1 MKKIFTLFAALAM
14 VMSMS
19 AKPYLRGS
27 FNGWGTGNEF
37 QNGECTINLA
47 ANTKYE
53 FKVDNNGDWSTSYG
67 GAAITS
73 TKCTDVSCSGSNN
86 ATIQTTLKGSYT
98 FKWNASTKKISVV
111 YPTEEV
117 VKPKKDITVKAK
129 MPASWTKTIDA
140 WVWTDEDPNG
150 KAVTPEKDGDWYVI
164 TQNTAASYIIFRNG
178 ATWNGDA
185 NQTVDMCFEDN
196 ACIQLAQSGSSKA
209 TYTNIDCV
217 SEFTLTATANP
228 AEGGSV
234 TGAGVYEE
242 GTTVTLTATPNEG
255 YEFVSWTNGGA
266 EVSTNATY
274 SFVIKANLALVANFK
289 AVEATVYTIS
299 TEAVNGTVT
308 GAGVYEE
315 GATVTLTATPA
326 DGYNFKNWT
335 VSGAEVS
342 AENPYIFTA
351 TADVTVT
358 ANFEEIPVEYETVYF
373 VNAQDWEK
381 VCIYTWTPE
390 IGTWPGKEMTKE
402 DEKIGEKDVYSYTV
416 EKGTT
421 FGGLNFNNGDNG
433 KQTGDLTWTAGKY
446 YVIDNWYTK
455 EGAEEKLATPVQ
467 TYDYYVV
474 GTFNS
479 WANPDPN
486 HGMTL
491 VGDVYKATVTLNVG
505 ANMLK
510 VTNGTWEN
518 AKGFDA
524 MGAEYEEVSNDT
536 KDGNIL
542 ITLTEGKDVV
552 VVYNATTGKV
562 TFEGLTEKVVV
573 TPDVITYVLMGVG
586 GDWTTGIALTAN
598 PDNANEYVLLGQA
611 ISEGDAVKV
620 VTLINGEKTVYCGD
634 VDEYSVEHSAD
645 KDGNIVLAPGTYD
658 FYYKVAENLI
668 YIGAA
673 EPELPTYDVTVA
685 DATVSTTD
693 YSIDLAGTW
702 EERTIIIKLWQDN
715 VQGFGEY
722 AANAETGYTCQLGN
736 PYAELTPT
744 TAGLYADNGD
754 GTFKFTATM
763 TDDEGGSYNISV
775 TGAIPA
781 DEPEID
787 WIPMELEISNL
798 TTMDMP
804 VGDVTY
810 LQLMGRNDKEDADV
824 ELYLNDYTGEEK
836 AYEVNV
842 DNSSV
847 TFGGMKFTVMDGSIT
862 KSVDPELGDVFAGT
876 VHASVEEDDVA
887 MYVEFTLKMYALP
900 LIAIELEDVEI
911 VVNEESAIAFFHAT
925 WEGSP
930 LQVEVS
936 GFEEVE
942 FKEYPECWLSI
953 GDDVNAAGPA
963 AVIIEEGVASLE
975 GEFVS
980 DNTGKTYEVMLT
992 GTLPQGPATGVDNVQ
1007 VEVKTVKMIK
1017 NGMLIINEGGR
1028 EFNAQGATLK

>member
-19 AKPYLRGS
+19 ATPYLRGS

-73 TKCTDVSCSGSNN
+73 TQCTDVSCSGSSN

-98 FKWNASTKKISVV
+98 FKWNASSKKISVV

-117 VKPKKDITVKAK
+117 IKPKKDITVKAK

-140 WVWTDEDPNG
+140 WVWTDEDGNG
-150 KAVTPEKDGDWYVI
+150 KAVTPERDGDWYVI

-178 ATWNGDA
+178 AAWNGDA

-196 ACIQLAQSGSSKA
+196 ACIQLAQSGSAKA

-274 SFVIKANLALVANFK
+274 SFVINANLALVANFK

-299 TEAVNGTVT
+299 IEAVNGTVT

-315 GATVTLTATPA
+315 GATVTLTASPA

-402 DEKIGEKDVYSYTV
+402 AEQIGGKDVYSYTV

-455 EGAEEKLATPVQ
+455 EEAEEKLATPVQ

-479 WANPDPN
+479 WTNPDPN

-491 VGDVYKATVTLNVG
+491 VVGDVYKATVTLNVG

-518 AKGFDA
+518 AKGFSA

-536 KDGNIL
+536 QDGNIL

-586 GDWTTGIALTAN
+586 GDWTTGIALTKNETAEYGE
-598 PDNANEYVLLGQA
+598 EYVLLDQE
-611 ISEGDAVKV
+611 ILEGDAVKV
-620 VTLINGEKTVYCGD
+620 VTLINGVPTYYCGA
-634 VDEYSVEHSAD
+634 VEIVSPVSYEFDEN
-645 KDGNIVLAPGTYD
+645 GNIVLLPGKYD
-658 FYYKVAENLI
+658 FYFKVNDPTTYEDDAM
-668 YIGAA
+668 YIAGEAYPV
-673 EPELPTYDVTVA
+673 EPEYPVIEDEITNFVFDLEAWPMVCMGGP
-685 DATVSTTD
+685 STN
-693 YSIDLAGTW
+693 YQVEVYL
-702 EERTIIIKLWQDN
+702 
-715 VQGFGEY
+715 V
-722 AANAETGYTCQLGN
+722 
-736 PYAELTPT
+736 LT
-744 TAGLYADNGD
+744 
-754 GTFKFTATM
+754 
-763 TDDEGGSYNISV
+763 
-775 TGAIPA
+775 
-781 DEPEID
+781 
-787 WIPMELEISNL
+787 
-798 TTMDMP
+798 
-804 VGDVTY
+804 
-810 LQLMGRNDKEDADV
+810 EDADGTLSYEDCSV
-824 ELYLNDYTGEEK
+824 SIMGQDVTLIEGTLSNIDVYAPSADAVLRVQMGEEY
-836 AYEVNV
+836 YELHLAMSAAAPAEPTNVVVVNAV
-842 DNSSV
+842 ATYDEGSGALKLTGLWEGAEV
-847 TFGGMKFTVMDGSIT
+847 FIEIAGYDG
-862 KSVDPELGDVFAGT
+862 KE
-876 VHASVEEDDVA
+876 SVE
-887 MYVEFTLKMYALP
+887 Y
-900 LIAIELEDVEI
+900 
-911 VVNEESAIAFFHAT
+911 
-925 WEGSP
+925 
-930 LQVEVS
+930 
-936 GFEEVE
+936 
-942 FKEYPECWLSI
+942 
-953 GDDVNAAGPA
+953 
-963 AVIIEEGVASLE
+963 
-975 GEFVS
+975 
-980 DNTGKTYEVMLT
+980 NT
-992 GTLPQGPATGVDNVQ
+992 PQGIVFETPDVVAFGNEAEITVAGEDITVVCEGLAPMSGSDVYNVTITTLSKVGTALENVAVEGKAAKAIVNGQLVILKDGV
-1007 VEVKTVKMIK
+1007 KY
-1017 NGMLIINEGGR
+1017 
-1028 EFNAQGATLK
+1028 NAQGAVVK

>member
-117 VKPKKDITVKAK
+117 IKPKKDITVKAK

-217 SEFTLTATANP
+217 SEFTITATANP

-242 GTTVTLTATPNEG
+242 GTTVTLTATANEG

-274 SFVIKANLALVANFK
+274 SFVIQANLALVANFK

-299 TEAVNGTVT
+299 IEAVNGTVT

-402 DEKIGEKDVYSYTV
+402 AEQIGGKDVYSYTI

-421 FGGLNFNNGDNG
+421 FVGLNFNNGNNG

-455 EGAEEKLATPVQ
+455 EEAEEKLATPVQ

-510 VTNGTWEN
+510 VTNGTWDN

-536 KDGNIL
+536 QDGNIL

-586 GDWTTGIALTAN
+586 NDWTTGIALTKNETAEYGE
-598 PDNANEYVLLGQA
+598 EYVLLGQEIA
-611 ISEGDAVKV
+611 EGDAVKV
-620 VTLINGEKTVYCGD
+620 VTLVNGVAKAWCGAVEKASPVKFEFD
-634 VDEYSVEHSAD
+634 N
-645 KDGNIVLAPGTYD
+645 DGNIVLLPGKYD
-658 FYYKVAENLI
+658 FYFKVNDPTTYEDDAM
-668 YIGAA
+668 YIAGEAYPV
-673 EPELPTYDVTVA
+673 EPEVITYELNGGEFPAVVVPTNEELWIAFMPYYQEYYDVVRAEQPIADVAVFLSAGMGDDATIFTSEDSDYKWLGDYIIKVTTEQSAALTTLANWKFNAQAFFNANQYTGWPKSADFTEAGKPENWGPAYQAAHEVVLPT
-685 DATVSTTD
+685 
-693 YSIDLAGTW
+693 
-702 EERTIIIKLWQDN
+702 
-715 VQGFGEY
+715 
-722 AANAETGYTCQLGN
+722 
-736 PYAELTPT
+736 
-744 TAGLYADNGD
+744 
-754 GTFKFTATM
+754 
-763 TDDEGGSYNISV
+763 
-775 TGAIPA
+775 
-781 DEPEID
+781 EP
-787 WIPMELEISNL
+787 
-798 TTMDMP
+798 
-804 VGDVTY
+804 
-810 LQLMGRNDKEDADV
+810 
-824 ELYLNDYTGEEK
+824 
-836 AYEVNV
+836 
-842 DNSSV
+842 
-847 TFGGMKFTVMDGSIT
+847 
-862 KSVDPELGDVFAGT
+862 
-876 VHASVEEDDVA
+876 VEED
-887 MYVEFTLKMYALP
+887 YVLP
-900 LIAIELEDVEI
+900 TPVK
-911 VVNEESAIAFFHAT
+911 
-925 WEGSP
+925 EGYTF
-930 LQVEVS
+930 V
-936 GFEEVE
+936 GW
-942 FKEYPECWLSI
+942 Y
-953 GDDVNAAGPA
+953 DNA
-963 AVIIEEGVASLE
+963 E
-975 GEFVS
+975 GEGEAMTVLPA
-980 DNTGKTYEVMLT
+980 GWA
-992 GTLPQGPATGVDNVQ
+992 GTLYAIWKVEGPATALENIA
-1007 VEVKTVKMIK
+1007 VEGKAVKAIINGQLVIIK
-1017 NGMLIINEGGR
+1017 NGVQY
-1028 EFNAQGATLK
+1028 NAQGQVVK

>member
-27 FNGWGTGNEF
+27 FNSWGTGNEF

-117 VKPKKDITVKAK
+117 IKPKKDITVKAK

-217 SEFTLTATANP
+217 SEFTITATANP

-242 GTTVTLTATPNEG
+242 GTTVTLTATANEG

-274 SFVIKANLALVANFK
+274 SFVIQANLALVANFK

-299 TEAVNGTVT
+299 IEAVNGTVT

-402 DEKIGEKDVYSYTV
+402 AEQIGGKDVYSYTI

-421 FGGLNFNNGDNG
+421 FVGLNFNNGNNG

-455 EGAEEKLATPVQ
+455 EEAEEKLAVPVP

-510 VTNGTWEN
+510 VTNGTWDN

-542 ITLTEGKDVV
+542 ITLSEGKDVV

-586 GDWTTGIALTAN
+586 GDWTTGVSLTQN
-598 PDNANEYVLLGQA
+598 PENANEYMLVGQT

-620 VTLINGEKTVYCGD
+620 VTLANGEKSHYCGN
-634 VDEYSVEHSAD
+634 VDKWSAVAYTND
-645 KDGNIVLAPGTYD
+645 GDGNIVLAPGKYD
-658 FYYKVAENLI
+658 FYYKVAEDSI
-668 YIGAA
+668 YIGLSGYNTMEMTLTNLQVQEYEGDIVELMASDDA
-673 EPELPTYDVTVA
+673 NTGLMVDLWVTKEGDLLEDSYLAISQGWMDTELPIYAYTTFTKVYDEDLATDVYSGFVIVENMGGYLGLQLTMYAKPIVVTDVVVTDATITVDTEDDGMGGTYENITVSANWNESVLVIEGVEKAHEGFIQIKEIFEVDGEEDWYIWMCMNGVITTVDNVLTVTGEFNNNWTGDVYNVTISGTLPGGA
-685 DATVSTTD
+685 TTALDNIDATVAPVKV
-693 YSIDLAGTW
+693 INNGQL
-702 EERTIIIKLWQDN
+702 IIIRN
-715 VQGFGEY
+715 GVQY
-722 AANAETGYTCQLGN
+722 
-736 PYAELTPT
+736 
-744 TAGLYADNGD
+744 
-754 GTFKFTATM
+754 
-763 TDDEGGSYNISV
+763 
-775 TGAIPA
+775 
-781 DEPEID
+781 
-787 WIPMELEISNL
+787 
-798 TTMDMP
+798 
-804 VGDVTY
+804 
-810 LQLMGRNDKEDADV
+810 
-824 ELYLNDYTGEEK
+824 
-836 AYEVNV
+836 
-842 DNSSV
+842 
-847 TFGGMKFTVMDGSIT
+847 
-862 KSVDPELGDVFAGT
+862 
-876 VHASVEEDDVA
+876 
-887 MYVEFTLKMYALP
+887 
-900 LIAIELEDVEI
+900 
-911 VVNEESAIAFFHAT
+911 
-925 WEGSP
+925 
-930 LQVEVS
+930 
-936 GFEEVE
+936 
-942 FKEYPECWLSI
+942 
-953 GDDVNAAGPA
+953 
-963 AVIIEEGVASLE
+963 
-975 GEFVS
+975 
-980 DNTGKTYEVMLT
+980 
-992 GTLPQGPATGVDNVQ
+992 
-1007 VEVKTVKMIK
+1007 
-1017 NGMLIINEGGR
+1017 
-1028 EFNAQGATLK
+1028 NAQGAILK

>member
-37 QNGECTINLA
+37 LNGECTINLA

-117 VKPKKDITVKAK
+117 IKPKKDITVKAK

-299 TEAVNGTVT
+299 IEAVNGTVT

-402 DEKIGEKDVYSYTV
+402 AEQICGKDVYSYTV

-467 TYDYYVV
+467 T
-474 GTFNS
+474 
-479 WANPDPN
+479 
-486 HGMTL
+486 
-491 VGDVYKATVTLNVG
+491 
-505 ANMLK
+505 
-510 VTNGTWEN
+510 
-518 AKGFDA
+518 
-524 MGAEYEEVSNDT
+524 
-536 KDGNIL
+536 
-542 ITLTEGKDVV
+542 
-552 VVYNATTGKV
+552 
-562 TFEGLTEKVVV
+562 
-573 TPDVITYVLMGVG
+573 TYVLMGVG
-586 GDWTTGIALTAN
+586 GDWTTGIALTKNETAEYGE
-598 PDNANEYVLLGQA
+598 EYVLLGQEIA
-611 ISEGDAVKV
+611 EGDAVKV
-620 VTLINGEKTVYCGD
+620 VTLVNGVAKAWCGN

-645 KDGNIVLAPGTYD
+645 DMGNIVLAPGKYD
-658 FYYKVAENLI
+658 FYFKVNDPATADDDII
-668 YIGAA
+668 YIDGEAY
-673 EPELPTYDVTVA
+673 PEVPTALDNVDTTVA
-685 DATVSTTD
+685 PAKAIVN
-693 YSIDLAGTW
+693 G
-702 EERTIIIKLWQDN
+702 
-715 VQGFGEY
+715 
-722 AANAETGYTCQLGN
+722 QL
-736 PYAELTPT
+736 
-744 TAGLYADNGD
+744 
-754 GTFKFTATM
+754 
-763 TDDEGGSYNISV
+763 V
-775 TGAIPA
+775 
-781 DEPEID
+781 
-787 WIPMELEISNL
+787 
-798 TTMDMP
+798 
-804 VGDVTY
+804 
-810 LQLMGRNDKEDADV
+810 
-824 ELYLNDYTGEEK
+824 
-836 AYEVNV
+836 
-842 DNSSV
+842 
-847 TFGGMKFTVMDGSIT
+847 IT
-862 KSVDPELGDVFAGT
+862 KD
-876 VHASVEEDDVA
+876 
-887 MYVEFTLKMYALP
+887 
-900 LIAIELEDVEI
+900 
-911 VVNEESAIAFFHAT
+911 
-925 WEGSP
+925 
-930 LQVEVS
+930 
-936 GFEEVE
+936 
-942 FKEYPECWLSI
+942 
-953 GDDVNAAGPA
+953 
-963 AVIIEEGVASLE
+963 GVQ
-975 GEFVS
+975 
-980 DNTGKTYEVMLT
+980 Y
-992 GTLPQGPATGVDNVQ
+992 
-1007 VEVKTVKMIK
+1007 
-1017 NGMLIINEGGR
+1017 
-1028 EFNAQGATLK
+1028 NAQGAILK

>member
-117 VKPKKDITVKAK
+117 IKPKKDITVKAK

-150 KAVTPEKDGDWYVI
+150 KVVTPEKDGDWYVI

-178 ATWNGDA
+178 AAWNGDA

-196 ACIQLAQSGSSKA
+196 ACIQLAQSGSAKA

-402 DEKIGEKDVYSYTV
+402 DEKIGGKDVYSYTV

-455 EGAEEKLATPVQ
+455 EEAEEKLATPVQ

-479 WANPDPN
+479 WTNPDPN

-518 AKGFDA
+518 AKGFSA

-536 KDGNIL
+536 QDGNIL

-598 PDNANEYVLLGQA
+598 PDNANEYVLLNQT

-620 VTLINGEKTVYCGD
+620 VTLTDGVATAWCGN

-645 KDGNIVLAPGTYD
+645 DMGNIVLAPGKYN
-658 FYYKVAENLI
+658 FYYKVAEDLI

-673 EPELPTYDVTVA
+673 EP
-685 DATVSTTD
+685 S
-693 YSIDLAGTW
+693 
-702 EERTIIIKLWQDN
+702 
-715 VQGFGEY
+715 
-722 AANAETGYTCQLGN
+722 
-736 PYAELTPT
+736 
-744 TAGLYADNGD
+744 
-754 GTFKFTATM
+754 
-763 TDDEGGSYNISV
+763 
-775 TGAIPA
+775 
-781 DEPEID
+781 EPEID
-787 WIPMELEISNL
+787 WIPMELKISNL
-798 TTMDMP
+798 TTMEMP
-804 VGDVTY
+804 VEGVTY
-810 LQLMGRNDKEDADV
+810 LQLTGRDDKEDADV
-824 ELYLNDYTGEEK
+824 MLFLNNYTGEEK
-836 AYEVNV
+836 AYEVNAE
-842 DNSSV
+842 SSYM
-847 TFGGMKFTVMDGSIT
+847 TFGGSELTVIDGSIT
-862 KSVDPELGDVFAGT
+862 KSVDPELGDVYAGI
-876 VHASVEEDDVA
+876 VHASVGEEGET
-887 MYVEFTLKMYALP
+887 MYVAFDLKMYALP
-900 LIAIELEDVEI
+900 PIAIELEDVEI
-911 VVNEESAIAFFHAT
+911 VINEESAIAFFNAT

-936 GFEEVE
+936 GFEEVD

-953 GDDVNAAGPA
+953 GDSVNWVDAAAGPA
-963 AVIIEEGVASLE
+963 AVIIEDGVASLE

-980 DNTGKTYEVMLT
+980 NNTGKTYEVMLT

-1007 VEVKTVKMIK
+1007 VEVKTIKMIK

>member
-67 GAAITS
+67 GATITS

-117 VKPKKDITVKAK
+117 IKPKKDITVKAK

-242 GTTVTLTATPNEG
+242 GTTVTLTATANEG

-274 SFVIKANLALVANFK
+274 SFVIQTNLALVANFK

-299 TEAVNGTVT
+299 IEAVNGSVT

-402 DEKIGEKDVYSYTV
+402 AEQIGGKDVYSYTI

-421 FGGLNFNNGDNG
+421 FVGLNFNNGNNG

-455 EGAEEKLATPVQ
+455 EEAEEKLATPVQ

-479 WANPDPN
+479 WANPDPK

-510 VTNGTWEN
+510 VTNGTWDN

-573 TPDVITYVLMGVG
+573 TPDVITYVLMGVK
-586 GDWTTGIALTAN
+586 GDWTTGIALTK
-598 PDNANEYVLLGQA
+598 NETAEYGEEYILLDQE
-611 ISEGDAVKV
+611 ILEGDAVKV
-620 VTLINGEKTVYCGD
+620 VTLINGVPTYYCGA
-634 VDEYSVEHSAD
+634 VEIGSPVKYEFDEN
-645 KDGNIVLAPGTYD
+645 GNIVLLPGKYNFYFKVNDPTTYEDDAMYIAGEAYPVVPETITWELNGGKLPLVGPTNAELWEMFKPYYNTYYGLARADQPIDKVSTFAAAKMQEIMTDEASEYKWLGDYVLEVAASQGLTLPTNMASANEGAWRWAVHAFFNATTGANGAAGTDFTEAGKPENWVNVYPDAQEVVVPTEPVTEDYVLPTPMKEGCKFVGWYDNAEGTGEAMTVLPAGWAGTLYAIWEVEGPGT
-658 FYYKVAENLI
+658 ALENI
-668 YIGAA
+668 AVEGKAVKA
-673 EPELPTYDVTVA
+673 
-685 DATVSTTD
+685 
-693 YSIDLAGTW
+693 
-702 EERTIIIKLWQDN
+702 IIN
-715 VQGFGEY
+715 G
-722 AANAETGYTCQLGN
+722 QL
-736 PYAELTPT
+736 
-744 TAGLYADNGD
+744 
-754 GTFKFTATM
+754 
-763 TDDEGGSYNISV
+763 
-775 TGAIPA
+775 
-781 DEPEID
+781 
-787 WIPMELEISNL
+787 
-798 TTMDMP
+798 
-804 VGDVTY
+804 
-810 LQLMGRNDKEDADV
+810 
-824 ELYLNDYTGEEK
+824 
-836 AYEVNV
+836 
-842 DNSSV
+842 
-847 TFGGMKFTVMDGSIT
+847 
-862 KSVDPELGDVFAGT
+862 
-876 VHASVEEDDVA
+876 
-887 MYVEFTLKMYALP
+887 
-900 LIAIELEDVEI
+900 
-911 VVNEESAIAFFHAT
+911 
-925 WEGSP
+925 
-930 LQVEVS
+930 
-936 GFEEVE
+936 
-942 FKEYPECWLSI
+942 
-953 GDDVNAAGPA
+953 
-963 AVIIEEGVASLE
+963 VI
-975 GEFVS
+975 
-980 DNTGKTYEVMLT
+980 
-992 GTLPQGPATGVDNVQ
+992 
-1007 VEVKTVKMIK
+1007 IK
-1017 NGMLIINEGGR
+1017 NGVQY
-1028 EFNAQGATLK
+1028 NAQGAILK

>member
-117 VKPKKDITVKAK
+117 IKPKKDITVKAK

-217 SEFTLTATANP
+217 SEFTITATANP

-242 GTTVTLTATPNEG
+242 GTTVTLTATANEG

-274 SFVIKANLALVANFK
+274 SFVIQANLALVANFK

-299 TEAVNGTVT
+299 IEAVNGTVT

-402 DEKIGEKDVYSYTV
+402 AEQIGGKDVYSYTI

-421 FGGLNFNNGDNG
+421 FVGLNFNNGNNG

-455 EGAEEKLATPVQ
+455 EEAEEKLATPVQ

-510 VTNGTWEN
+510 VTNGTWDN

-586 GDWTTGIALTAN
+586 NDWTTGIALTKNETAEYGE
-598 PDNANEYVLLGQA
+598 EYVLLGQEIA
-611 ISEGDAVKV
+611 EGDAVKV
-620 VTLINGEKTVYCGD
+620 VTLVNGVAKAWCGAVEKASPVKFEFD
-634 VDEYSVEHSAD
+634 N
-645 KDGNIVLAPGTYD
+645 DGNIVLLPGKYD
-658 FYYKVAENLI
+658 FYFKVNDPTTYEDDAM
-668 YIGAA
+668 YIAGEAYPV
-673 EPELPTYDVTVA
+673 EPEVITYELNGGEFPAVVVPTNEELWIAFMPYYQEYYDVVRAEQPIASVA
-685 DATVSTTD
+685 VFLSAGMGDDATIFTSEDSD
-693 YSIDLAGTW
+693 YKWLGDY
-702 EERTIIIKLWQDN
+702 IIKVTTEQS
-715 VQGFGEY
+715 
-722 AANAETGYTCQLGN
+722 AA
-736 PYAELTPT
+736 
-744 TAGLYADNGD
+744 
-754 GTFKFTATM
+754 
-763 TDDEGGSYNISV
+763 
-775 TGAIPA
+775 
-781 DEPEID
+781 
-787 WIPMELEISNL
+787 L
-798 TTMDMP
+798 TT
-804 VGDVTY
+804 
-810 LQLMGRNDKEDADV
+810 LANWK
-824 ELYLNDYTGEEK
+824 
-836 AYEVNV
+836 
-842 DNSSV
+842 
-847 TFGGMKFTVMDGSIT
+847 
-862 KSVDPELGDVFAGT
+862 
-876 VHASVEEDDVA
+876 
-887 MYVEFTLKMYALP
+887 
-900 LIAIELEDVEI
+900 
-911 VVNEESAIAFFHAT
+911 
-925 WEGSP
+925 
-930 LQVEVS
+930 
-936 GFEEVE
+936 
-942 FKEYPECWLSI
+942 
-953 GDDVNAAGPA
+953 
-963 AVIIEEGVASLE
+963 
-975 GEFVS
+975 
-980 DNTGKTYEVMLT
+980 
-992 GTLPQGPATGVDNVQ
+992 
-1007 VEVKTVKMIK
+1007 
-1017 NGMLIINEGGR
+1017 
-1028 EFNAQGATLK
+1028 FNAQAFFNANQYTGWPKSADFTEAGKPENWGPAYQAAHEVVLPTEPVAEDYVLPTPVKEGYTFVGWYDNAEGTGEAMTVLPAGWAGTLYAIWKTNGPTTDLDNIAVEGKAVKAIINGQVLIMIGDKTFNMMGQQVK

>member
-47 ANTKYE
+47 ANT
-53 FKVDNNGDWSTSYG
+53 
-67 GAAITS
+67 
-73 TKCTDVSCSGSNN
+73 
-86 ATIQTTLKGSYT
+86 SYT
-98 FKWNASTKKISVV
+98 FKVDENGDWNTSYGNATITSSKCSNVKLSSGNDAKITTGLKGAYKFTWNASNKTLTVA

-299 TEAVNGTVT
+299 IEAVNGTVT

-402 DEKIGEKDVYSYTV
+402 AEQIVGKDVYSYTI

-421 FGGLNFNNGDNG
+421 FVGLNFNNGNNG

-446 YVIDNWYTK
+446 YVIDGWYTRS
-455 EGAEEKLATPVQ
+455 EAEEKLAVPVP

-510 VTNGTWEN
+510 VTNGTWDN

-573 TPDVITYVLMGVG
+573 TPDVITYVLMGVA
-586 GDWTTGIALTAN
+586 GDWTTGIAMTQN
-598 PDNANEYVLLGQA
+598 PDNANEYVLLGQEIA
-611 ISEGDAVKV
+611 EGDAVKV
-620 VTLINGEKTVYCGD
+620 VTLVNGVAKAWCGN

-645 KDGNIVLAPGTYD
+645 DMGNIVLAPGKYD
-658 FYYKVAENLI
+658 FYFKVNDPATADDDII
-668 YIGAA
+668 YIDGEAYPV
-673 EPELPTYDVTVA
+673 EPEVPTALDNI
-685 DATVSTTD
+685 DATVAPVKA
-693 YSIDLAGTW
+693 IVNG
-702 EERTIIIKLWQDN
+702 
-715 VQGFGEY
+715 
-722 AANAETGYTCQLGN
+722 QL
-736 PYAELTPT
+736 
-744 TAGLYADNGD
+744 
-754 GTFKFTATM
+754 
-763 TDDEGGSYNISV
+763 V
-775 TGAIPA
+775 
-781 DEPEID
+781 
-787 WIPMELEISNL
+787 
-798 TTMDMP
+798 
-804 VGDVTY
+804 
-810 LQLMGRNDKEDADV
+810 
-824 ELYLNDYTGEEK
+824 
-836 AYEVNV
+836 
-842 DNSSV
+842 
-847 TFGGMKFTVMDGSIT
+847 IT
-862 KSVDPELGDVFAGT
+862 KDGVQ
-876 VHASVEEDDVA
+876 
-887 MYVEFTLKMYALP
+887 Y
-900 LIAIELEDVEI
+900 
-911 VVNEESAIAFFHAT
+911 
-925 WEGSP
+925 
-930 LQVEVS
+930 
-936 GFEEVE
+936 
-942 FKEYPECWLSI
+942 
-953 GDDVNAAGPA
+953 NAAGA
-963 AVIIEEGVASLE
+963 
-975 GEFVS
+975 
-980 DNTGKTYEVMLT
+980 
-992 GTLPQGPATGVDNVQ
+992 Q
-1007 VEVKTVKMIK
+1007 VK
-1017 NGMLIINEGGR
+1017 
-1028 EFNAQGATLK
+1028 